1 MNKLNC
7 YECKHR
13 NVPGIASCCNYPGTR
28 TGMFDLIAPCNREIG
43 RKLNIKA
50 DPHGICNGWF
60 IWPINFDPVWLENCD
75 GFESKEA
82 KEE

>member
-1 MNKLNC
+1 VRIVKHYC
-7 YECKHR
+7 DKCKR
-13 NVPGIASCCNYPGTR
+13 EVLCEDNP
-28 TGMFDLIAPCNREIG
+28 TG
-43 RKLNIKA
+43 
-50 DPHGICNGWF
+50 PHGICNGWF